1 MRTEIELDMV
11 FIANLVHELALVG
24 ETVLF
29 LFLFFCL
36 GVIWCFDCKYFDGL
50 EHMIGKQVSLWEVL
64 PLYLYFGFFFSFF
77 FFID

>member
-29 LFLFFCL
+29 YFYFF
-36 GVIWCFDCKYFDGL
+36 VW
-50 EHMIGKQVSLWEVL
+50 VL
-64 PLYLYFGFFFSFF
+64 SGALTVNILMG
-77 FFID
+77 